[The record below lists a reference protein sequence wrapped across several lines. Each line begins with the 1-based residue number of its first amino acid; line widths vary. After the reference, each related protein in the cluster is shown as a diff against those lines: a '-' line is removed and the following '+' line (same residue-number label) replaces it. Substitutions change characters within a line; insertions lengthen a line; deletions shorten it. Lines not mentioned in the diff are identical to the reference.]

1 MGTVPT
7 GYDESKSEWFREGPT
22 DYHGQFL
29 TYLAGFLSAANYVD
43 PLHVA
48 LLRFPTT
55 DDEYVRGRVIALWID
70 GTIRKESD
78 GRKSLDN
85 VMFDLVRQKDQ
96 PYTLQR
102 ILAVI
107 NRFLSSTSQKD
118 LLAAVSKHWALTMPA
133 QPPVLGLCAK
143 AVLGDSMFDLGFDID
158 KSQTI

>member
-1 MGTVPT
+1 MFISRLDRLDGLLPTLAHASFHTWNPGKMGTVPT

-118 LLAAVSKHWALTMPA
+118 LLAAVSKH
-133 QPPVLGLCAK
+133 
-143 AVLGDSMFDLGFDID
+143 
-158 KSQTI
+158 